1 MLLYRIMHCNSKEP
15 GQNYRCRKENQL
27 SRHFS
32 VNLSALFCQIELSL
46 LYPLS
51 ATKSNMPP
59 VIPGAAS
66 RLLRM
71 RPPAAAYFTA
81 PRSRLFT
88 VLPQPHFLRRPAA
101 VYFRL
106 SRSRIFCCAPAPAY
120 FTALPQPRICRVI
133 IIIIHMRT

>member
-1 MLLYRIMHCNSKEP
+1 
-15 GQNYRCRKENQL
+15 
-27 SRHFS
+27 
-32 VNLSALFCQIELSL
+32 
-46 LYPLS
+46 
-51 ATKSNMPP
+51 MPP

-101 VYFRL
+101 VFFAALLHLRIL
-106 SRSRIFCCAPAPAY
+106 LRSRSRVFAA
-120 FTALPQPRICRVI
+120 
-133 IIIIHMRT
+133 